1 MKNSKK
7 FLRVNYGST
16 VHGKKELNSVIKVI
30 NSSTQMGK
38 NVKNFESKIAKIF
51 KKKYGVMTN
60 SGTTALL
67 LAIEALNLKKN
78 SEVITP
84 ALTFGTTVG
93 SIIKNNLI
101 PVFVDVKLNT
111 LCIDEEKIEAKITK
125 KTRAILAPDLIG
137 NICNWIKIKKIAK
150 KHKLIIIQDS
160 ADTLGAS
167 INGLST
173 GAYSDLSITSF
184 YGSHI
189 INGAG
194 NGGILCTSNLKIYN
208 KTRVLRSWGRSSS
221 LFNNSES
228 IENRFNTKI
237 QNIPY
242 DKKFIF
248 EEIGYQFEPSEIS
261 AAFALVQLNKL
272 KSNIKIRQKNFNLHY
287 NFFKKYENFFS
298 LPKQENKVNT
308 AWLAYPILIKKNK
321 YFNRTDLQ
329 IFLEKRNIQTRVIFS
344 GNILRQPGF
353 KNIKCIGKPNDF
365 PISDEIMKNGM
376 LIGCHHGL
384 KSKHILHIQNSI
396 EIFLK
401 NFN

>member
-1 MKNSKK
+1 MINSKK

-16 VHGKKELNSVIKVI
+16 VHGKEELKAVIKVI
-30 NSSTQMGK
+30 NNSTQMGK
-38 NVKNFESKIAKIF
+38 NVNKFEKKIAKIF

-60 SGTTALL
+60 SGTSALF

-78 SEVITP
+78 SEIITP

-93 SIIKNNLI
+93 SIIKNNLT

-111 LCIDEEKIEAKITK
+111 LCIDEDKIEEKITK

-137 NICNWIKIKKIAK
+137 NVCNWIKIKKIAK
-150 KHKLIIIQDS
+150 KYNLLVIQDS
-160 ADTLGAS
+160 ADTLGATL
-167 INGLST
+167 NGLST
-173 GAYSDLSITSF
+173 GSYSDLSITSF

-194 NGGILCTSNLKIYN
+194 NGGMLCTSNLRIYN
-208 KTRVLRSWGRSSS
+208 KTKVLRSWGRSSS

-237 QNIPY
+237 QNIHY

-248 EEIGYQFEPSEIS
+248 EAIGYQLEPSEIS
-261 AAFALVQLNKL
+261 AAFALVQLKKL
-272 KSNIKIRQKNFNLHY
+272 KSNIRIRQQNFNLHFK
-287 NFFKKYENFFS
+287 FFKKHKNFFS
-298 LPKQENKVNT
+298 LPKQEKKVST

-321 YFNRTDLQ
+321 FFNRTDLQ
-329 IFLEKRNIQTRVIFS
+329 IFLEKRNIQTRVIFT

-353 KNIKCIGKPNDF
+353 KKIKCIGKPDDF
-365 PISDEIMKNGM
+365 PVSDEIMKYGM

-384 KSKHILHIQNSI
+384 NKQHILHIHNSI
-396 EIFLK
+396 KIFLK
-401 NFN
+401 NLN